1 MSSQWIMSFSKLMSE
16 DEVKALRKALEAA
29 VIIAKSKAHQG
40 PVRDQCI
47 IELALGTGLRVSEI
61 SQLKLEDIDLKRGG
75 NSLIV
80 LHGKGDKQRIVK
92 FSSKLKTV
100 ILEYLEYR
108 DKDTEFLFPSERQDY
123 MSSNGLQKVF
133 KKWARR
139 AGLPSRF
146 SIHSCR
152 HFYATALLKVSKNL
166 RLTQVQLGHS
176 NPQTTTVYAQV
187 LDEEITEAVEKL

>member
-1 MSSQWIMSFSKLMSE
+1 MTE
-16 DEVKALRKALEAA
+16 DEVKALRAVVEAGA
-29 VIIAKSKAHQG
+29 IVAKSKAHQG
-40 PVRDQCI
+40 PVRDRCI

-80 LHGKGDKQRIVK
+80 RHGKGDKSRVVK
-92 FSSKLKTV
+92 FSSKLKIL
-100 ILEYLEYR
+100 ILEYIEYR
-108 DKDTEFLFPSERQDY
+108 DNDSEYLFPSERQDY

-133 KKWARR
+133 KKWAKR
-139 AGLPSRF
+139 AGLPKRY

-166 RLTQVQLGHS
+166 RLTQMLLGHQ

-187 LDEEITEAVEKL
+187 LVEEIDEAVEKL

>member
-1 MSSQWIMSFSKLMSE
+1 MSSLWIMSFEKLMSD
-16 DEVKALRKALEAA
+16 DEVKALRKTLEAA

-80 LHGKGDKQRIVK
+80 RRGKNDKQRIVK

-123 MSSNGLQKVF
+123 MSSNGIQKVF
-133 KKWARR
+133 KKWAMKS
-139 AGLPSRF
+139 GLPSRF

-152 HFYATALLKVSKNL
+152 HFYATALLKVSRNL
-166 RLTQVQLGHS
+166 RLTQMQLGHS

>member
-1 MSSQWIMSFSKLMSE
+1 MSSQWIMSFEKLMSE
-16 DEVKALRKALEAA
+16 DEVKALRKTLEAA

-40 PVRDQCI
+40 SVRDQCI

-75 NSLIV
+75 NSLV
-80 LHGKGDKQRIVK
+80 VRHGKGDKLRQVK
-92 FSSKLKTV
+92 FSSSLKTT
-100 ILEYLEYR
+100 IQEYLDYRAADSEY
-108 DKDTEFLFPSERQDY
+108 LFPSQRQDY
-123 MSSNGLQKVF
+123 MFPTAIQKVF
-133 KKWARR
+133 KKWAGR

-176 NPQTTTVYAQV
+176 NPQTTTVYAQA
-187 LDEEITEAVEKL
+187 LEEEITEAVEKL

>member
-1 MSSQWIMSFSKLMSE
+1 MSSQWIMSFEKLMSE
-16 DEVKALRKALEAA
+16 DEVKALRKTLEAA
-29 VIIAKSKAHQG
+29 VIIAKSKAYQG

-61 SQLKLEDIDLKRGG
+61 GALKLEDIDLKRGG
-75 NSLIV
+75 NSLV
-80 LHGKGDKQRIVK
+80 VRHGKGDKLRQVK
-92 FSSKLKTV
+92 FSSSLKTT
-100 ILEYLEYR
+100 IQEYLDYRASDSEY
-108 DKDTEFLFPSERQDY
+108 LFPSQRQDH
-123 MSSNGLQKVF
+123 MFPTAIQKVF
-133 KKWARR
+133 KKWAGR

-176 NPQTTTVYAQV
+176 NPQTTTVYAQA
-187 LDEEITEAVEKL
+187 LEQEITEAVEKL